1 MRRRRRWVENE
12 LVRLWGKAF
21 GQPPAIMAEP
31 RLMLQ
36 LLRGANDASQ
46 APHKK

>member
-36 LLRGANDASQ
+36 LLRGADDAGKPI
-46 APHKK
+46 AKK